1 MAANVIS
8 IGIDELPDALESGE
22 EHIRVA
28 IARGALAGAH
38 RGRAMIVPRTPTD
51 MGQLRASWKV
61 KPGTADFSGAV
72 TGIGAT
78 LAELIN
84 DAPHIG
90 IVELGSRP
98 HGVSPEGWAAIYEW
112 VRRHYRGAVN
122 GAGARTYTL
131 GGKGAMRPRAR
142 GAGQPGPF
150 RGDDPDVTAITN
162 AIVQKIRREG
172 TKPTLFVQNS
182 LEDLRAVMAAEL
194 ERSIAIAVRDNR
206 SNP

>member
-1 MAANVIS
+1 VAGNVIRL
-8 IGIDELPDALESGE
+8 EPEQLADALESGE
-22 EHIRVA
+22 EHIRAA

-38 RGRAMIVPRTPTD
+38 RGRALIVPRTPTD

-61 KPGTADFSGAV
+61 NAGTSDFSGGV

-78 LAELIN
+78 LAELYN
-84 DAPHIG
+84 DAPHVG

-122 GAGARTYTL
+122 GAGVRTYTL
-131 GGKGAMRPRAR
+131 GGRGSMRPRTR

-150 RGDDPDVTAITN
+150 KGDDPDITAITN

-172 TKPTLFVQNS
+172 TKPTLFIQNS
-182 LEDLRAVMAAEL
+182 MEELREVMAAEL
-194 ERSIAIAVRDNR
+194 HRAIAIAVRDQGR
-206 SNP
+206 GQ